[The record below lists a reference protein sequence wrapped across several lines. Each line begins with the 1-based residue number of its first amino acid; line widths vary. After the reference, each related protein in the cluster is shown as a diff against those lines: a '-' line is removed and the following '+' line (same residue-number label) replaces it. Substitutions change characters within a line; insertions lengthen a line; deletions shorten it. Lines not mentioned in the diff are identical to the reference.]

1 MARKKATKKQQQAP
15 KNEFEDLTNTVKGV
29 GMLGITMGV
38 MSGVGGMISAGF
50 KK

>member
-1 MARKKATKKQQQAP
+1 MTKKKATKKQPAQ
-15 KNEFEDLTNTVKGV
+15 KGEFEDLTNTVKGV

>member
-1 MARKKATKKQQQAP
+1 MTKKKATKKQPAQKA
-15 KNEFEDLTNTVKGV
+15 EFEDLTNTVKGV

-38 MSGVGGMISAGF
+38 MSGVGGMINAGF